1 MVFKTLKKI
10 IFFYLISLLFVSC
23 YDENDKEPVTPN
35 NPLVPTIKD
44 VTYLIY
50 MVGQND
56 LSSLLNENIDDL
68 MKGYAKSD
76 ANANVLVY
84 ADISSKPEL
93 YLLKKDNGNVIKKT
107 IKTYPNQ
114 YSVDPSIMKK
124 VIKEVMEKYPAEKF
138 AVTFSS
144 HADGSLYRDQVIQ
157 KRSFGYEGD
166 NGYGMNITDIR
177 IALQNLPK
185 FELIMFD
192 ACMMS
197 SVETAY
203 EF

>member
-10 IFFYLISLLFVSC
+10 IFFYLISLLFVCC

-84 ADISSKPEL
+84 ADISSKP
-93 YLLKKDNGNVIKKT
+93 
-107 IKTYPNQ
+107 
-114 YSVDPSIMKK
+114 
-124 VIKEVMEKYPAEKF
+124 
-138 AVTFSS
+138 
-144 HADGSLYRDQVIQ
+144 
-157 KRSFGYEGD
+157 
-166 NGYGMNITDIR
+166 
-177 IALQNLPK
+177 
-185 FELIMFD
+185 
-192 ACMMS
+192 
-197 SVETAY
+197 
-203 EF
+203 